1 MSLGSLPADTVAITR
16 ERPFQNSSERLEAG
30 IVVRFEGRLIKPKR
44 HVLSSTT
51 PRWLSE
57 GLDKRIGWRHG
68 RGTTQ
73 GIETLPFSNE
83 TAFTACDS
91 VSRIFGLMQYTKN
104 VAGTTTLVVQRCHPA
119 GFAHN
124 LTGDVLSLIA
134 CSQGTLPIARTNRP
148 PRYDTSNPL
157 SLFLVTFSRG
167 LLATPFSQS
176 STLLAEPGAQ
186 SCSRKARTART
197 TAS

>member
-1 MSLGSLPADTVAITR
+1 MSRKLPAKSDTNRKRLSIVRSSVSLGSLPADTVAITR

-104 VAGTTTLVVQRCHPA
+104 VAGTTTFVIQRA
-119 GFAHN
+119 SGM
-124 LTGDVLSLIA
+124 I
-134 CSQGTLPIARTNRP
+134 R
-148 PRYDTSNPL
+148 
-157 SLFLVTFSRG
+157 
-167 LLATPFSQS
+167 LATC
-176 STLLAEPGAQ
+176 LA
-186 SCSRKARTART
+186 
-197 TAS
+197 